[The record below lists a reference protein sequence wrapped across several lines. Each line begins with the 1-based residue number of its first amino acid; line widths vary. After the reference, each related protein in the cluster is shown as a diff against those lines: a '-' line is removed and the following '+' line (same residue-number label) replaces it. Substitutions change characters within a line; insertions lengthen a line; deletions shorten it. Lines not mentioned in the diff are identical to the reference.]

1 MGRSDSLLGP
11 AFLLHIQ
18 FADPPGLFWQKQ
30 RVITILIFPLLPRRV
45 CVVNSAGNVL
55 LDEHV
60 AQRERVT
67 DYRTR
72 FSGIRPSDLVG
83 APSLEDVQRRV
94 ADMLKGR
101 TVVGHAITNDLT
113 VSSCESASIASAKI
127 RRFGLPKNG

>member
-1 MGRSDSLLGP
+1 
-11 AFLLHIQ
+11 
-18 FADPPGLFWQKQ
+18 
-30 RVITILIFPLLPRRV
+30 V

-94 ADMLKGR
+94 AHMFKGR
-101 TVVGHAITNDLT
+101 IVVGHAITNDLT